1 MSEIIKKHNFD
12 RIDINDFVDHE
23 LTKNLSK
30 IPLTDTLL
38 KESFD
43 IKVAHY
49 GKIISFSPK
58 VFYHS
63 LFYVEM
69 FVITVLLLKFQE
81 KLTLLIWQ

>member
-23 LTKNLSK
+23 LAKKSIK
-30 IPLTDTLL
+30 IPLITDTLL

-49 GKIISFSPK
+49 GKMSVFPPK
-58 VFYHS
+58 FFYHS

-69 FVITVLLLKFQE
+69 FVITVLLS
-81 KLTLLIWQ
+81 

>member
-23 LTKNLSK
+23 LSKNLSK

-49 GKIISFSPK
+49 GKLLVFPLK
-58 VFYHS
+58 FYHS
-63 LFYVEM
+63 FFYVEM